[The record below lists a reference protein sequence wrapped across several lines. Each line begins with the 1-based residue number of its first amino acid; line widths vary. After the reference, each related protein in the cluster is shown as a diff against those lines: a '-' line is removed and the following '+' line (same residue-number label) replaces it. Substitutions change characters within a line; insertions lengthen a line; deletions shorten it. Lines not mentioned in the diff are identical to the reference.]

1 MNIEKARQFLS
12 LPEDLSKWDSD
23 AWRMLRDPTTFLSVP
38 WGEETDE
45 IVALWNKNSP
55 KELTIVAV
63 ADSAQTPVGFTH
75 HLSCSGRT
83 VDVPYRASREDCF
96 VVVLSINNLV
106 KESIGLRLSRA
117 STGNSDWCFM
127 PQRHEDWAS
136 LEAQYGADFV
146 NARFVRLPDGWEELE
161 SALGAA

>member
-23 AWRMLRDPTTFLSVP
+23 AWRMLRDPSTFLSVP

-45 IVALWNKNSP
+45 IVALWNKISP
-55 KELTIVAV
+55 KELTIVA
-63 ADSAQTPVGFTH
+63 APDSAQTPAGFTH
-75 HLSCSGRT
+75 HLSCDGRT

-106 KESIGLRLSRA
+106 KESIGLRLSKA

-127 PQRHEDWAS
+127 PLRHEDWAS
-136 LEAQYGADFV
+136 LESQYGAAFV

-161 SALGAA
+161 SALSAA